1 MKEYENTS
9 CNLVPYIDK
18 DFINDLSSRIDIV
31 EIINKRVSLK
41 KAGKD
46 YKACCPFHNEKTPS
60 FTVAPDKQIFHC
72 FGCGESG
79 SAIDFV
85 IKHDHLDFVEAIE
98 TIANEAGLQ
107 VIYEKNSDS
116 TYSKTQEY
124 FEIMKEVSD
133 FYSLQIRS
141 KKYLPIISS
150 YAKKRGLIG
159 DVAKKFEIGYSS
171 PEWGLLFEKFKDD
184 EKSIEKLVEMG
195 LLVKKDKQKG
205 YYDRFR
211 GRLMFPI
218 HNFKGQVIAFG
229 GRSIDEDNQPK
240 YLNSPETP
248 LFSKSKELY
257 GLFHARKYS
266 RSVEHIIVVE
276 GYMDVVSLHQH
287 GVTNAVASLG
297 TATTPQ
303 HIDILSKTSNNI
315 VFCFDGD
322 NAGKNAAWKALNI
335 ALPKIKAGLTIKF
348 MFLPDGEDPDSIIR
362 KESKLAFEKRIDN
375 SITLSQFLFDHIKE
389 TVNFETIEGKTQFL
403 ERAFDLI
410 KTIDYE
416 VYAKQMLEG
425 VANQVSQHVSKTEE
439 MFQDF
444 RVKNPIIFQPSA
456 PKTVFEEKN
465 SVSNDSNKK
474 LMGRMIQLVL
484 NYPTIVND
492 KIEEKVREI
501 QNSAVLTDLI
511 RSALLVGNLT
521 KNELIRPFKK
531 QEQIFKRLQYLSKD
545 LNPYLNEEQA
555 RNEFLSAIDKS
566 LKIQE
571 RKFRISKISKGVSH
585 EDQVKFNDQIK
596 KSKIKE

>member
-150 YAKKRGLIG
+150 YAKKRGLSG

-171 PEWGLLFEKFKDD
+171 PEWDLLFEKFKDD
-184 EKSIEKLVEMG
+184 EKSIARLVEMG
-195 LLVKKDKQKG
+195 LLIKREKKEG

-229 GRSIDEDNQPK
+229 GRSIDEESQPK

-257 GLFHARKYS
+257 GLYHARKYS
-266 RSVEHIIVVE
+266 RSIDNIIVVE

-322 NAGKNAAWKALNI
+322 IAGKNAAWKALNI
-335 ALPKIKAGLTIKF
+335 ALPKIKAGLIIRF

-362 KESKLAFEKRIDN
+362 KESKAAFLKRVDN
-375 SITLSQFLFDHIKE
+375 SITLSQFLFEHIKD
-389 TVNFETIEGKTQFL
+389 TIDFNTIEGKTQFL
-403 ERAFDLI
+403 EKAFDLI
-410 KTIDYE
+410 KTIEYD
-416 VYAKQMLEG
+416 VYAKQILEG
-425 VANQVSQHVSKTEE
+425 VANQVSQDVSKTEE
-439 MFQDF
+439 MFRDF
-444 RVKNPIIFQPSA
+444 KVKNPIIFQPSESM
-456 PKTVFEEKN
+456 TVIEKK
-465 SVSNDSNKK
+465 SHPSNDSYKK

-484 NYPTIVND
+484 NYPSIVTDNV
-492 KIEEKVREI
+492 EERVRGI
-501 QNSAVLTDLI
+501 NNSSVLTDII
-511 RSALLVGNLT
+511 RSALLVENLT
-521 KNELIRPFKK
+521 RDELIRPFKN
-531 QEQIFKRLQYLSKD
+531 QEQIFQRLQYLSKD
-545 LNPYLNEEQA
+545 LNPYLNEKQA
-555 RNEFLSAIDKS
+555 RNELLAAIDKCE
-566 LKIQE
+566 KIQAKGQRSSFIRKKLEIEEQE
-571 RKFRISKISKGVSH
+571 RIA
-585 EDQVKFNDQIK
+585 EEIK
-596 KSKIKE
+596 KSKGI

>member
-1 MKEYENTS
+1 M
-9 CNLVPYIDK
+9 PFIDK
-18 DFINDLSSRIDIV
+18 DFINDLSTRVDIV
-31 EIINKRVSLK
+31 EIINKRVNLK

-79 SAIDFV
+79 SAIDFFMQ
-85 IKHDHLDFVEAIE
+85 HDHLDFPGAIE
-98 TIANEAGLQ
+98 TIANESGLQ
-107 VIYEKNSDS
+107 VVYEKSGDS
-116 TYSKTQEY
+116 NYSKTQDY
-124 FEIMKEVSD
+124 FEIMKKVSD

-141 KKYLPIISS
+141 KKYQPIISA
-150 YAKKRGLIG
+150 YAKNRGLSG
-159 DVAKKFEIGYSS
+159 DVAKRFEIGYSS
-171 PEWGLLFEKFKDD
+171 PDWSTLYDHYKDD
-184 EKSIEKLVEMG
+184 EGSIEKLVEMG
-195 LLVKKDKQKG
+195 RLVKKEKQEG
-205 YYDRFR
+205 LYDRFR
-211 GRLMFPI
+211 RRLMFPI

-229 GRSIDEDNQPK
+229 GRSIDEENQPK

-315 VFCFDGD
+315 IFCFDGD

-335 ALPKIKAGLTIKF
+335 TLPKIKAGLIIKF

-362 KESKLAFEKRIDN
+362 KESKLAFEKRVDN

-389 TVNFETIEGKTQFL
+389 AVNFETIEGKTQFQ
-403 ERAFDLI
+403 EKAFDLI
-410 KTIDYE
+410 KTINYD
-416 VYAKQMLEG
+416 VYAKQTIEG
-425 VANQVSQHVSKTEE
+425 VANQVSQDVSKTEE
-439 MFQDF
+439 MYQDF
-444 RVKNPIIFQPSA
+444 KVKNPINFQHNTPSIVIE
-456 PKTVFEEKN
+456 KTTPT
-465 SVSNDSNKK
+465 SNDGHKK

-484 NYPTIVND
+484 NYPSIVND
-492 KIEEKVREI
+492 KIEEKVRRI
-501 QNSAVLTDLI
+501 QNSTVLTDII
-511 RSALLVGNLT
+511 RSVLLVENLT
-521 KNELIRPFKK
+521 KDELIRPFKN
-531 QEQIFKRLQYLSKD
+531 QEQIFQRLQYLSKD

-555 RNEFLSAIDKS
+555 RNELLSAIDKCAN
-566 LKIQE
+566 IQAKGQRSSYL
-571 RKFRISKISKGVSH
+571 RKNLEV
-585 EDQVKFNDQIK
+585 EDQARIVEEIK
-596 KSKIKE
+596 KSKGI

>member
-1 MKEYENTS
+1 M
-9 CNLVPYIDK
+9 PFIDK
-18 DFINDLSSRIDIV
+18 DFINDLSSRVDIV
-31 EIINKRVSLK
+31 EIINKRVNLK

-85 IKHDHLDFVEAIE
+85 MKHDHLDFVGAIE
-98 TIANEAGLQ
+98 TIANESGLQ
-107 VIYEKNSDS
+107 VVYEKSRDPKYAKN
-116 TYSKTQEY
+116 QEY
-124 FEIMKEVSD
+124 FEIMKKVSD

-141 KKYLPIISS
+141 KKYQPIIST
-150 YAKKRGLIG
+150 YAKKRGLSG
-159 DVAKKFEIGYSS
+159 EVAKRFEIGYSS
-171 PEWGLLFEKFKDD
+171 PDWSTLYDHYKDD
-184 EKSIEKLVEMG
+184 EGSIEKLVEMG
-195 LLVKKDKQKG
+195 LLVKKEKQEG
-205 YYDRFR
+205 FYDRFR

-335 ALPKIKAGLTIKF
+335 ALPKIKAGLIIKF

-362 KESKLAFEKRIDN
+362 KESKLAFEKRVDN

-389 TVNFETIEGKTQFL
+389 AVNFETIEGKTQFL
-403 ERAFDLI
+403 EKAFDLI
-410 KTIDYE
+410 KTINYD
-416 VYAKQMLEG
+416 VYAKQILEG
-425 VANQVSQHVSKTEE
+425 VANQVSQDVSKTEE
-439 MFQDF
+439 MYQDF
-444 RVKNPIIFQPSA
+444 KVKNPINFQPNTSSTIIE
-456 PKTVFEEKN
+456 KT
-465 SVSNDSNKK
+465 SPTSNDGQKK

-492 KIEEKVREI
+492 KIEEKVRGI
-501 QNSAVLTDLI
+501 QNSAVLTDII
-511 RSALLVGNLT
+511 RSALLVENLT
-521 KNELIRPFKK
+521 KDELIRPFKN
-531 QEQIFKRLQYLSKD
+531 QEQIFQRLQYLSKD

-555 RNEFLSAIDKS
+555 RNELLAAIDKCEN
-566 LKIQE
+566 IQA
-571 RKFRISKISKGVSH
+571 KGKRSSYFKKNLEV
-585 EDQVKFNDQIK
+585 EDQARIVEEIK
-596 KSKIKE
+596 KSKGI

>member
-1 MKEYENTS
+1 M
-9 CNLVPYIDK
+9 PFIDK
-18 DFINDLSSRIDIV
+18 DFINDLSTRVDIV
-31 EIINKRVSLK
+31 EIINKRVNLK

-85 IKHDHLDFVEAIE
+85 MKHDHLDFPGAIE
-98 TIANEAGLQ
+98 TIANESGLQ
-107 VIYEKNSDS
+107 VVYEKGGDS
-116 TYSKTQEY
+116 NYSKTQEY
-124 FEIMKEVSD
+124 FEIMKKVSD

-141 KKYLPIISS
+141 KKYQPIISA
-150 YAKKRGLIG
+150 YAKKRGLSG
-159 DVAKKFEIGYSS
+159 DVAKRFEIGYSS
-171 PEWGLLFEKFKDD
+171 PDWSALYDHFKDD
-184 EKSIEKLVEMG
+184 EVNIEKLVEMG
-195 LLVKKDKQKG
+195 LLVKKEKQEG

-211 GRLMFPI
+211 SRLMFPI

-303 HIDILSKTSNNI
+303 HIEILSKTSNNI

-335 ALPKIKAGLTIKF
+335 ALPKIKAGLIIKF

-362 KESKLAFEKRIDN
+362 KESKLAFEERVDN
-375 SITLSQFLFDHIKE
+375 AITLSQFLFDHIKE
-389 TVNFETIEGKTQFL
+389 AVNFETIEGKTQFL
-403 ERAFDLI
+403 EKAFDLI
-410 KTIDYE
+410 KTIDYD
-416 VYAKQMLEG
+416 VYAKQIIEG
-425 VANQVSQHVSKTEE
+425 VANQVSQDISKTEE
-439 MFQDF
+439 MYQDF
-444 RVKNPIIFQPSA
+444 KVKNPINFQPNTPSIITE
-456 PKTVFEEKN
+456 KTTPT
-465 SVSNDSNKK
+465 SNDGHKK

-484 NYPTIVND
+484 NYPSIVND
-492 KIEEKVREI
+492 KIEEKVRRI
-501 QNSAVLTDLI
+501 QNSTVLTDII
-511 RSALLVGNLT
+511 RSVLLVENLT
-521 KNELIRPFKK
+521 KDELIRPFKN
-531 QEQIFKRLQYLSKD
+531 QEQIFQRLQYLSKD

-555 RNEFLSAIDKS
+555 RNELLSAIDKCAN
-566 LKIQE
+566 IQAKGQRSSYL
-571 RKFRISKISKGVSH
+571 RKNLEV
-585 EDQVKFNDQIK
+585 EDQARIVEEIK
-596 KSKIKE
+596 KSKGI

>member
-1 MKEYENTS
+1 M
-9 CNLVPYIDK
+9 PFIDK
-18 DFINDLSSRIDIV
+18 DFINDLSSRVDIV
-31 EIINKRVSLK
+31 EIINKRVNLK

-85 IKHDHLDFVEAIE
+85 MKHDHLDFVGAIE
-98 TIANEAGLQ
+98 TIANESGLQ
-107 VIYEKNSDS
+107 VVYEKSRDPKYAKN
-116 TYSKTQEY
+116 QEY
-124 FEIMKEVSD
+124 FEIMKKVSD

-141 KKYLPIISS
+141 KKYQPIIST
-150 YAKKRGLIG
+150 YAKKRGLSG
-159 DVAKKFEIGYSS
+159 EVAKRFEIGYSS
-171 PEWGLLFEKFKDD
+171 PDWSTLYDHYKDD
-184 EKSIEKLVEMG
+184 EGSIEKLVEMG
-195 LLVKKDKQKG
+195 LLVKKEKQEG
-205 YYDRFR
+205 FYDRFR

-335 ALPKIKAGLTIKF
+335 ALPKIKAGLIIKF

-362 KESKLAFEKRIDN
+362 KESKLSFEKRVDN

-389 TVNFETIEGKTQFL
+389 AVNFETIEGKTQFL
-403 ERAFDLI
+403 EKAFDLI
-410 KTIDYE
+410 KTINYD
-416 VYAKQMLEG
+416 VYAKQILEG
-425 VANQVSQHVSKTEE
+425 VANQVSQDVSKTEE
-439 MFQDF
+439 MYQDF
-444 RVKNPIIFQPSA
+444 KVKNPINFQPNTSSTIIE
-456 PKTVFEEKN
+456 KT
-465 SVSNDSNKK
+465 SPTSNDGQKK

-492 KIEEKVREI
+492 KIEEKVRGI
-501 QNSAVLTDLI
+501 QNSAVLTDII
-511 RSALLVGNLT
+511 RSALLVENLT
-521 KNELIRPFKK
+521 KDELIRPFKN
-531 QEQIFKRLQYLSKD
+531 QEQIFQRLQYLSKD

-555 RNEFLSAIDKS
+555 RNELLAAIDKCEN
-566 LKIQE
+566 IQA
-571 RKFRISKISKGVSH
+571 KGKRSSYFKKNLEV
-585 EDQVKFNDQIK
+585 EDQARIVEEIK
-596 KSKIKE
+596 KSKGI

>member
-1 MKEYENTS
+1 M
-9 CNLVPYIDK
+9 PFIDK
-18 DFINDLSSRIDIV
+18 DFINDLSSRVDIV
-31 EIINKRVSLK
+31 EIINKRVNLK

-85 IKHDHLDFVEAIE
+85 MKHDHLDFVGAIE
-98 TIANEAGLQ
+98 TIANESGLQ
-107 VIYEKNSDS
+107 VVYEKSGDPQ
-116 TYSKTQEY
+116 YSKTQEY
-124 FEIMKEVSD
+124 FEIMKKVSD

-141 KKYLPIISS
+141 KKYQPIISA
-150 YAKKRGLIG
+150 YAKKRGLSG
-159 DVAKKFEIGYSS
+159 EVAKRFEIGYSS
-171 PEWGLLFEKFKDD
+171 PDWSALYDHFKDD
-184 EKSIEKLVEMG
+184 EVNIEKLVEMG
-195 LLVKKDKQKG
+195 LLVKKEKQEG

-240 YLNSPETP
+240 YLNSPETS

-335 ALPKIKAGLTIKF
+335 ALPKIKAGLIIKF

-362 KESKLAFEKRIDN
+362 KESKLAFEKRVDN

-389 TVNFETIEGKTQFL
+389 SVNFETIEGKTQFL
-403 ERAFDLI
+403 EKAFDLI

-416 VYAKQMLEG
+416 VYAKQIIEG
-425 VANQVSQHVSKTEE
+425 VANQVSQDVSKTEE
-439 MFQDF
+439 MYQDF
-444 RVKNPIIFQPSA
+444 KVKNPINFQPNTSYTVIE
-456 PKTVFEEKN
+456 KT
-465 SVSNDSNKK
+465 SPASNDGHKK

-484 NYPTIVND
+484 NYPSIVND
-492 KIEEKVREI
+492 NIEEKVRRIE
-501 QNSAVLTDLI
+501 NSAVLTDII
-511 RSALLVGNLT
+511 RSALLVENLT
-521 KNELIRPFKK
+521 KDELIRPFKN
-531 QEQIFKRLQYLSKD
+531 QEQIFQRLQYLSKD

-555 RNEFLSAIDKS
+555 RNELLAAIDKCEN
-566 LKIQE
+566 IQAKGKRSSYL
-571 RKFRISKISKGVSH
+571 RKNLEV
-585 EDQVKFNDQIK
+585 EDQARIVEEIK
-596 KSKIKE
+596 KSKGI

>member
-1 MKEYENTS
+1 M
-9 CNLVPYIDK
+9 PFIDK
-18 DFINDLSSRIDIV
+18 DFINDLSSRVDIV
-31 EIINKRVSLK
+31 EIINKRVNLK

-85 IKHDHLDFVEAIE
+85 MKHDHLDFVGAIE
-98 TIANEAGLQ
+98 TIANESGLQ
-107 VIYEKNSDS
+107 VVYEKSRDPK
-116 TYSKTQEY
+116 YSKTQEY
-124 FEIMKEVSD
+124 FEIMKKVSD

-141 KKYLPIISS
+141 KKYQPIISA
-150 YAKKRGLIG
+150 YAKKRGLSG
-159 DVAKKFEIGYSS
+159 EVAKRFEIGYSS
-171 PEWGLLFEKFKDD
+171 PDWSTLYDHYKDD
-184 EKSIEKLVEMG
+184 EGSIEKLVEMG
-195 LLVKKDKQKG
+195 LLVKKEKQEG
-205 YYDRFR
+205 FYDRFR

-335 ALPKIKAGLTIKF
+335 ALPKIKAGLIIKF

-362 KESKLAFEKRIDN
+362 KESKLAFEKRVDN

-389 TVNFETIEGKTQFL
+389 AVNFETIEGKTQFL
-403 ERAFDLI
+403 EKAFDLI
-410 KTIDYE
+410 KTINYD
-416 VYAKQMLEG
+416 VYAKQIIEG
-425 VANQVSQHVSKTEE
+425 VANQVSQDVSKTEE
-439 MFQDF
+439 MYQDF
-444 RVKNPIIFQPSA
+444 KVKNPINFQPNTSSTIIE
-456 PKTVFEEKN
+456 KT
-465 SVSNDSNKK
+465 SPTSNDGQKK

-492 KIEEKVREI
+492 KIEEKVRGI
-501 QNSAVLTDLI
+501 QNSAVLTDII
-511 RSALLVGNLT
+511 RSALLVENLT
-521 KNELIRPFKK
+521 KDELIRPFKN
-531 QEQIFKRLQYLSKD
+531 QEQIFQRLQYLSKD

-555 RNEFLSAIDKS
+555 RNELLAAIDKCEN
-566 LKIQE
+566 IQA
-571 RKFRISKISKGVSH
+571 KGKRSSYFKKNLEV
-585 EDQVKFNDQIK
+585 EDQARIVEEIK
-596 KSKIKE
+596 KSKGI

>member
-1 MKEYENTS
+1 M
-9 CNLVPYIDK
+9 PFIDK
-18 DFINDLSSRIDIV
+18 DFINDLSTRVDIV
-31 EIINKRVSLK
+31 EIINKRVNLK

-85 IKHDHLDFVEAIE
+85 MKHDHLDFPGAIE
-98 TIANEAGLQ
+98 TIANESGLQ
-107 VIYEKNSDS
+107 VVYEKGGDS
-116 TYSKTQEY
+116 NYSKTQEY
-124 FEIMKEVSD
+124 FEIMKKVSD

-141 KKYLPIISS
+141 KKYQPIISA
-150 YAKKRGLIG
+150 YAKKRGLSG
-159 DVAKKFEIGYSS
+159 DVAKRFEIGYSS
-171 PEWGLLFEKFKDD
+171 PDWSALYDHFKDD
-184 EKSIEKLVEMG
+184 EVNIEKLVEMG
-195 LLVKKDKQKG
+195 LLVKKEKQEG

-315 VFCFDGD
+315 IFCFDGD

-335 ALPKIKAGLTIKF
+335 ALPKIKAGLIIKF

-362 KESKLAFEKRIDN
+362 KESKLAFEERVDN
-375 SITLSQFLFDHIKE
+375 AITLSQFLFDHIKE
-389 TVNFETIEGKTQFL
+389 AVNFETIEGKTQFL
-403 ERAFDLI
+403 EKAFDLI
-410 KTIDYE
+410 KTIDYD
-416 VYAKQMLEG
+416 VYAKQIIEG
-425 VANQVSQHVSKTEE
+425 VANQVSQDISKTEE
-439 MFQDF
+439 MYQDF
-444 RVKNPIIFQPSA
+444 KVKNPINFQPNTPSIVTE
-456 PKTVFEEKN
+456 KTTPT
-465 SVSNDSNKK
+465 SNDGHKK

-484 NYPTIVND
+484 NYPSIVND
-492 KIEEKVREI
+492 KIEEKVRRI
-501 QNSAVLTDLI
+501 QNSTVLTDII
-511 RSALLVGNLT
+511 RSVLLVENLT
-521 KNELIRPFKK
+521 KDELIRPFKN
-531 QEQIFKRLQYLSKD
+531 QEQIFQRLQYLSKD

-555 RNEFLSAIDKS
+555 RNELLSAIDKCEN
-566 LKIQE
+566 IQAKGQRSSYL
-571 RKFRISKISKGVSH
+571 RKNLEV
-585 EDQVKFNDQIK
+585 EDQARIVEEIK
-596 KSKIKE
+596 KSKGI

>member
-1 MKEYENTS
+1 M
-9 CNLVPYIDK
+9 PFIDK
-18 DFINDLSSRIDIV
+18 DFINDLSSRVDIV
-31 EIINKRVSLK
+31 EIINKRVNLK

-85 IKHDHLDFVEAIE
+85 MKHDHLDFVGAIE
-98 TIANEAGLQ
+98 TIANESGLQ
-107 VIYEKNSDS
+107 VVYEKSRDPKYAKN
-116 TYSKTQEY
+116 QEY
-124 FEIMKEVSD
+124 FEIMKKVSD

-141 KKYLPIISS
+141 KKYQPIIST
-150 YAKKRGLIG
+150 YAKKRGLSG
-159 DVAKKFEIGYSS
+159 EVAKRFEIGYSS
-171 PEWGLLFEKFKDD
+171 PDWSTLYDHYKDD
-184 EKSIEKLVEMG
+184 EGSIEKLVEMG
-195 LLVKKDKQKG
+195 LLVKKEKQEG
-205 YYDRFR
+205 FYDRFR

-335 ALPKIKAGLTIKF
+335 ALPKIKAGLIIKF

-362 KESKLAFEKRIDN
+362 KESKLAFEKRVDN

-389 TVNFETIEGKTQFL
+389 AVNFETIEGKTQFL
-403 ERAFDLI
+403 EKAFDLI
-410 KTIDYE
+410 KTINYD
-416 VYAKQMLEG
+416 VYAKQIIEG
-425 VANQVSQHVSKTEE
+425 VANQVSQDVSKTEE
-439 MFQDF
+439 MYQDF
-444 RVKNPIIFQPSA
+444 KVKNPINFQPNTSSTIIE
-456 PKTVFEEKN
+456 KT
-465 SVSNDSNKK
+465 SPTSNDGQKK

-492 KIEEKVREI
+492 KIEEKVRGI
-501 QNSAVLTDLI
+501 QNSAVLTDII
-511 RSALLVGNLT
+511 RSALLVENLT
-521 KNELIRPFKK
+521 KDELIRPFKN
-531 QEQIFKRLQYLSKD
+531 QEQIFQRLQYLSKD

-555 RNEFLSAIDKS
+555 RNELLAAIDKCEN
-566 LKIQE
+566 IQA
-571 RKFRISKISKGVSH
+571 KGKRSSYFKKNLEV
-585 EDQVKFNDQIK
+585 EDQARIVEEIK
-596 KSKIKE
+596 KSKGI